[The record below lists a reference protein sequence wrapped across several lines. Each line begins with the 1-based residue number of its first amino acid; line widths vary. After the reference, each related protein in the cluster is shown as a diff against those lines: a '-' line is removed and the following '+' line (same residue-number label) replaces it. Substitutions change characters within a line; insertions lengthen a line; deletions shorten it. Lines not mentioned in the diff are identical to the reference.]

1 MAHANRVRTRFE
13 AGDLLDRETVKS
25 LLATVLLTGASE
37 PEICVT
43 AITTLLRKCGF
54 TKPEIARVKAGMQLE
69 ERITGGGSIFG
80 WFGAAPPLPASPDP
94 RWASRA
100 EMLNRS
106 MFEDLHRATL
116 QGGDSGR

>member
-1 MAHANRVRTRFE
+1 METIVAHANRVRTRFE

-80 WFGAAPPLPASPDP
+80 WFGAAPQ
-94 RWASRA
+94 
-100 EMLNRS
+100 
-106 MFEDLHRATL
+106 L
-116 QGGDSGR
+116 QLRRRPFGRLKSAGGSCVRGGDLLSSRRRL